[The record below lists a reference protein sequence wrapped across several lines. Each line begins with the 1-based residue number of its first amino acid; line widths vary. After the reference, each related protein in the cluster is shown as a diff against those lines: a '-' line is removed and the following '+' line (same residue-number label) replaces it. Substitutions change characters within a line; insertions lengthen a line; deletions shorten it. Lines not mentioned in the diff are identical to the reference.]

1 MEELQIIIQA
11 LEIST
16 QKGVFTMADVVKLN
30 ECIEKVKLIVGEKI
44 KSYDNHINATANIS
58 DYTPA

>member
-30 ECIEKVKLIVGEKI
+30 ECIEKIKLIIPNE
-44 KSYDNHINATANIS
+44 
-58 DYTPA
+58 